1 MVTRNRFSI
10 PEIRKGNS
18 FFSELKTI
26 IETTFYE
33 NQVFPIKTLDEA
45 YQLASTAAGTVV
57 LDMPVIRTKEL
68 GLPSYA
74 RVLLTNSGA
83 VVGRTA
89 KARRIYGIDSEEDE
103 KLLSIARSA
112 VFQSQKR
119 KFYKTDA
126 VVGLVD
132 NHSAL
137 PGNATDGVIYVIP
150 TTF

>member
-119 KFYKTDA
+119 KF
-126 VVGLVD
+126 
-132 NHSAL
+132 
-137 PGNATDGVIYVIP
+137 
-150 TTF
+150 